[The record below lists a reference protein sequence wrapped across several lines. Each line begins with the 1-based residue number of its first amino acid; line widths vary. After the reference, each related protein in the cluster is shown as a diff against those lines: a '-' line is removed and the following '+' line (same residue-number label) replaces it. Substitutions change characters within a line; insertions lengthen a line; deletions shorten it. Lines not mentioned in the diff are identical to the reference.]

1 MSEMPMDFTKALERT
16 PQGYLALS
24 WVLYVGSAALAAAT
38 LGEFSGTLLFL
49 GAIGVIV
56 VASSR
61 KADAAPTI
69 YGSHLENISRV
80 MWVPCGVAVSDF
92 IYMDHI
98 RLWRFYHL
106 ATLPDLVG
114 LDRLQ
119 TDQRHD
125 EAERSE
131 GVLNLAVGVSVWTFP
146 ARRLCGWRV
155 NFNQQRRTFCCI
167 A

>member
-56 VASSR
+56 VSSSR

-80 MWVPCGVAVSDF
+80 MWINLVASLCLISFTWITFGLGVF
-92 IYMDHI
+92 LTWPLYLI
-98 RLWRFYHL
+98 LL
-106 ATLPDLVG
+106 
-114 LDRLQ
+114 
-119 TDQRHD
+119 
-125 EAERSE
+125 
-131 GVLNLAVGVSVWTFP
+131 VWTGFKLINGMMKLSE
-146 ARRLCGWRV
+146 AK
-155 NFNQQRRTFCCI
+155 
-167 A
+167 AY